1 MVSGDRWSVRPA
13 CAPSVRKTRSMKK
26 LSALLRGAALVAL
39 VSIVAACD
47 DNSFQVIEELEFAPS
62 LGIDLGAMTM
72 LASGVYFEDVVVGD
86 GDVVLSTSVLQVTYE
101 GYLANG
107 LQFDAGQIDFQLGQ
121 DPRQLIVGFEQG
133 VLGMAERGERRVIIP
148 PELGYADQA
157 RGAIP
162 AGSVL
167 IFDII
172 VDSVVVA
179 APTSN

>member
-1 MVSGDRWSVRPA
+1 
-13 CAPSVRKTRSMKK
+13 MKK
-26 LSALLRGAALVAL
+26 LSALLRGAALVAA
-39 VSIVAACD
+39 VTTVAACGD
-47 DNSFQVIEELEFAPS
+47 TSFQVIEELEFAPS
-62 LGIDLGAMTM
+62 LGIDLSAMTE
-72 LASGVYFEDVVVGD
+72 LPSGVFIEDVVVGD
-86 GDVVLSTSVLQVTYE
+86 GDVVLSNSILEVTYE

-107 LQFDAGQIDFQLGQ
+107 LQFDAGQIGFQLGQ
-121 DPRQLIVGFEQG
+121 NPRQLIVGFEQG

-157 RGAIP
+157 RGSIP

-179 APTSN
+179 APAVN